1 MVGHPAS
8 HSHASDL
15 VSSVWGSYFYCP
27 EKKKVDTVYVQY
39 KKPFLVSSVWG
50 SYFYCPEK
58 KKVEICTVQKPVLV
72 SSVWG
77 FYFYCPEMKK
87 VAI

>member
-39 KKPFLVSSVWG
+39 KKPFLVSLAWG
-50 SYFYCPEK
+50 SYSYCPKRKKVDLNKMAVMGPGICTLGFYCPEK
-58 KKVEICTVQKPVLV
+58 KDVDT
-72 SSVWG
+72 
-77 FYFYCPEMKK
+77 
-87 VAI
+87 